1 MDGLTVRMTCG
12 TTRRVGVPALAVATI
27 LAWGLGASALGL
39 AAFSSCAAE
48 QVPRAHDERSSRLEL
63 ARDLR
68 AEASAA
74 HANGQA
80 LLVLFSVADCPW
92 CARLRRDYLFP
103 MQKNPDD
110 RRRVVMRE
118 IGIDSSEALVDF
130 NGRTTT
136 HAAFARSIGAR
147 FSPTV
152 AFFAAD
158 GTEAAERLI
167 GYNNPDFYGAY
178 LERRIEAARA
188 ARSR

>member
-1 MDGLTVRMTCG
+1 MTCG
-12 TTRRVGVPALAVATI
+12 TARWLRAAVLAVATI
-27 LAWGLGASALGL
+27 LAWGLGASTLALI
-39 AAFSSCAAE
+39 AIPSYAAE
-48 QVPRAHDERSSRLEL
+48 QAPRAHDERSSHLEL

-74 HANGQA
+74 RANGQA

-130 NGRTTT
+130 KGRATT
-136 HAAFARSIGAR
+136 HAEFARSIGAR

-158 GTEAAERLI
+158 GTEVAERLI

-178 LERRIEAARA
+178 LERRIDAARA